1 MSISSSSERLGGRT
15 FITAG
20 LRSEAESA
28 PPYEKLLATSPQ
40 LPREDQSRAEPVRGA
55 ADGRDR
61 FRYGWLLWLAIASA
75 ACLPP
80 IGVSNLQAIC
90 VGGLFVVAWM
100 AYNISLKSL
109 VCSCIYLALEVFFR
123 EIGSRN
129 TYKVP
134 PEGSPVLFVCAPHA
148 NQFLDPFVVM
158 MALGRQDIH
167 FLTAAASMRKWYVRF
182 VGETFGAIPVERPQD
197 ARRPGRCSARQ
208 FRDSSETAPSLRDTR
223 DRPLSRSPGT
233 PPPTP
238 TPRCVTN
245 HSLTVPPV
253 PARSQRRGAP
263 LARGRPHVAR
273 QRDAL
278 PLGAAAARPGGV
290 GRPAGRCRRGAPTT
304 RCDRHVEDTPRTRP
318 RHVP

>member
-55 ADGRDR
+55 ADGRGR

-208 FRDSSETAPSLRDTR
+208 FRDSSLSPRHTRPSPHSLSRHAASDPHASLCHKSQPHCATR
-223 DRPLSRSPGT
+223 ARPL
-233 PPPTP
+233 
-238 TPRCVTN
+238 
-245 HSLTVPPV
+245 
-253 PARSQRRGAP
+253 
-263 LARGRPHVAR
+263 
-273 QRDAL
+273 
-278 PLGAAAARPGGV
+278 AAARCAS
-290 GRPAGRCRRGAPTT
+290 RPRTAARCSAAGRASARSCSRATRWRGAAGGALSQRCADDALRPT
-304 RCDRHVEDTPRTRP
+304 HVEDTPRTRP